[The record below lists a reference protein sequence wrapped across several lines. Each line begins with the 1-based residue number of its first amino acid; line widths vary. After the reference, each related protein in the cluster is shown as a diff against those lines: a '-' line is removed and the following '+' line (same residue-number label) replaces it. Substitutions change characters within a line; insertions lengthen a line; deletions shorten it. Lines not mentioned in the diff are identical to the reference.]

1 MPATMT
7 ASERAN
13 LPRWRGDAG
22 FVEIWFLVVFHPPTA
37 SALRLRYTTFA
48 PARSAPGAA
57 RAIVWA
63 AWFDAQAAEPS
74 IALKAIHSAEAYDA
88 GQPDRFGIRIGS
100 CVLEQGYVA
109 GAVAG
114 SGRRLVWDLT
124 FIPAERPAE
133 SEPWLLR
140 QLPLPV
146 RVSRPNADTIFS
158 GTIAVDGVA
167 RRLEASPG
175 LQAHIWGTRHVEEL
189 SWLYCP
195 AFAEDPSARLE
206 AASARLDRKVLG
218 PIPGPWLTPV
228 VWRSAEGDVALTGV
242 VQTLRNRVA
251 ASGPTTLE
259 LRAASARHT
268 IAARAWCAPE
278 SLVGYVYRDPDG
290 RELHVAQSDVA
301 SCEVDVVRHG
311 RRQRLTSRHTTAVE
325 FHAPEPLPGV
335 RYIPWDAETLP
346 GAG

>member
-1 MPATMT
+1 MT

-13 LPRWRGDAG
+13 LPRWRGQAG
-22 FVEIWFLVVFHPPTA
+22 FVEIWFLVVFHPPTE
-37 SALRLRYTTFA
+37 SALWLRYTTFA
-48 PARSAPGAA
+48 PARSAPGVS

-63 AWFDAQAAEPS
+63 AWFDARPAAPAV
-74 IALKAIHSAEAYDA
+74 ALKAIHPAAAYDA
-88 GQPDRFGIRIGS
+88 GQPGRFGIRIGS

-114 SGRRLVWDLT
+114 GGRRLVWDLA

-146 RVSRPNADTIFS
+146 RVSRPNADTVFS
-158 GTIAVDGVA
+158 GTITIDGVA

-175 LQAHIWGTRHVEEL
+175 LQTHIWGTRHVEEL
-189 SWLYCP
+189 AWLYCP

-206 AASARLDRKVLG
+206 AASARLDRRVLG
-218 PIPGPWLTPV
+218 PISGPWLTPV
-228 VWRSAEGDVALTGV
+228 VWRSAEGDVALTGLIE
-242 VQTLRNRVA
+242 TLRNRIAV
-251 ASGPTTLE
+251 SGPTALE
-259 LRAASARHT
+259 LRAGAGRDT
-268 IAARAWCAPE
+268 ISARAWCAPE
-278 SLVGYVYRDPDG
+278 SLVGYVYRDPGG

-301 SCEVDVVRHG
+301 SCEVEVVTRGG
-311 RRQRLTSRHTTAVE
+311 RRRLTSRCTTAVE

-335 RYIPWDAETLP
+335 RYIPWDAETP
-346 GAG
+346 PSAR

>member
-1 MPATMT
+1 PA
-7 ASERAN
+7 
-13 LPRWRGDAG
+13 PG
-22 FVEIWFLVVFHPPTA
+22 
-37 SALRLRYTTFA
+37 
-48 PARSAPGAA
+48 APGAA

-63 AWFDAQAAEPS
+63 AWFDARGEP
-74 IALKAIHSAEAYDA
+74 AVAVKAIHPAAAYDA
-88 GQPDRFGIRIGS
+88 GQPGRFGIRIGS
-100 CVLEQGYVA
+100 CLLEQGYVA

-146 RVSRPNADTIFS
+146 RGSRANADTVFS
-158 GTIAVDGVA
+158 GTSAVDGIV

-175 LQAHIWGTRHVEEL
+175 LQAHLWGTRHVEEL
-189 SWLYCP
+189 CWLYCP

-218 PIPGPWLTPV
+218 AIPGPWLTPV
-228 VWRSAEGDVALTGV
+228 VWRSAGGDVASTGLV
-242 VQTLRNRVA
+242 ASLRNRLA
-251 ASGPTTLE
+251 MSGPTALE
-259 LRAASARHT
+259 LGAASRS
-268 IAARAWCAPE
+268 IIARAWCAPE

-301 SCEVDVVRHG
+301 SCDVEIVTRRG
-311 RRQRLTSRHTTAVE
+311 RQRFTSRHTTAVE

-335 RYIPWDAETLP
+335 RYIGWDAEAL
-346 GAG
+346 AGV

>member
-1 MPATMT
+1 MSGTMT

-13 LPRWRGDAG
+13 LPRWRGQAG
-22 FVEIWFLVVFHPPTA
+22 FVEIWFLVVFHPPTE
-37 SALRLRYTTFA
+37 SALWLRYTTFA
-48 PARSAPGAA
+48 PAPGAPGAA

-63 AWFDAQAAEPS
+63 AWFDARAAAPAV
-74 IALKAIHSAEAYDA
+74 ALKAIHPAAAYDA
-88 GQPDRFGIRIGS
+88 GQPGRFGIRIGS

-114 SGRRLVWDLT
+114 GGRRLVWDLA

-146 RVSRPNADTIFS
+146 RVSRPNADTVFS
-158 GTIAVDGVA
+158 GTITIDGVA

-175 LQAHIWGTRHVEEL
+175 LQTHIWGTRHVEEL
-189 SWLYCP
+189 AWLYCP

-206 AASARLDRKVLG
+206 AASARLDRRVLG
-218 PIPGPWLTPV
+218 PISGPWLTPV
-228 VWRSAEGDVALTGV
+228 VWRSAEGDVALTGLIE
-242 VQTLRNRVA
+242 TLRNRIAV
-251 ASGPTTLE
+251 SGPTALE
-259 LRAASARHT
+259 LRAGAGRDT
-268 IAARAWCAPE
+268 ISARAWCAPE
-278 SLVGYVYRDPDG
+278 SLVGYVYRDPGG

-301 SCEVDVVRHG
+301 SCEVEVVTRGG
-311 RRQRLTSRHTTAVE
+311 RRRLTSRCTTAVE

-335 RYIPWDAETLP
+335 RYIPWDAETP
-346 GAG
+346 PSGR

>member
-1 MPATMT
+1 MSATMT

-22 FVEIWFLVVFHPPTA
+22 FVEIWFLVVFHPPTE
-37 SALRLRYTTFA
+37 SALWLRYTTFA
-48 PARSAPGAA
+48 PAPGAAGTA

-63 AWFDAQAAEPS
+63 ASFDARAAAPAV
-74 IALKAIHSAEAYDA
+74 ALKAIHPSSAYDA
-88 GQPDRFGIRIGS
+88 GPPGRFAVRIGS

-114 SGRRLVWDLT
+114 GGRRLVWDLA

-133 SEPWLLR
+133 PEPWLLR

-146 RVSRPNADTIFS
+146 SVARANPDTIFS
-158 GTIAVDGVA
+158 GTIAVDGVV

-175 LQAHIWGTRHVEEL
+175 LQTHIWGTRHVEEL
-189 SWLYCP
+189 AWLYCP

-206 AASARLDRKVLG
+206 AASARLDRRILG

-228 VWRSAEGDVALTGV
+228 VWRSADGDVVPTGV
-242 VQTLRNRVA
+242 VQALRSRVA
-251 ASGPTTLE
+251 PCGPAALE
-259 LRAASARHT
+259 LHAGSGSSS
-268 IAARAWCAPE
+268 ISARAWCAPE
-278 SLVGYVYRDPDG
+278 SLVGYVYRDPGG

-301 SCEVDVVRHG
+301 SCEVEVVTRGG
-311 RRQRLTSRHTTAVE
+311 RRRLTSRHTTAVE

-335 RYIPWDAETLP
+335 RYIAWDAETV
-346 GAG
+346 

>member
-1 MPATMT
+1 MPAAMT

-13 LPRWRGDAG
+13 LPRWRGGAG
-22 FVEIWFLVVFHPPTA
+22 FVEIWFLVVFHPPTE
-37 SALRLRYTTFA
+37 SALWLRYTTFA
-48 PARSAPGAA
+48 PARGAA

-63 AWFDAQAAEPS
+63 AWFDARTPERP
-74 IALKAIHSAEAYDA
+74 IAIKAFYPAQS
-88 GQPDRFGIRIGS
+88 GQGDRFGIRIGP

-114 SGRRLVWDLT
+114 GGRRLVWDLT

-140 QLPLPV
+140 SLPLPV
-146 RVSRPNADTIFS
+146 RVSRPNADTIFA

-195 AFAEDPSARLE
+195 AFAEDPSARLD
-206 AASARLDRKVLG
+206 AASARLDRNVLG

-228 VWRSAEGDVALTGV
+228 VWRSAEGYVALTGV
-242 VQTLRNRVA
+242 VQTLRSRVVACGPA
-251 ASGPTTLE
+251 ALE
-259 LRAASARHT
+259 LRAASARHSIT
-268 IAARAWCAPE
+268 ARAWCAPE

-290 RELHVAQSDVA
+290 RELHVAQSDIA
-301 SCEVDVVRHG
+301 SCEVEVVTRG

-346 GAG
+346 A